1 MAQFFINR
9 RVFAMVISILILLVG
24 WLGLRSLP
32 IARYP
37 NMTPPT
43 IQVTATYPGASS
55 KVVEETVTTPLEQ
68 EINGAEDMLYMSS
81 GSTSDGQS
89 SIKVTFKVGKNIDDA
104 AVDVQNRVAR
114 AQPKLP
120 TDVTKNGITVTKQ
133 SPDMLLVFALSS
145 PDGTYDDLFLNNYAF
160 LNLQSELARVQ
171 GVGAVQ
177 IFTQKD
183 YSMRVW
189 LQPDKLAKLGLTA
202 NDVSNALAEQNV
214 QAAAGQIGA
223 PPAEKGT
230 EFQFSV
236 NVKGRLVQPDEFGE
250 IVLTTLADGTVV
262 RLRDVAR
269 TELGGKDYASFGRIN
284 GSPAAL
290 IGIFQLPTANA
301 LDTAE
306 ACKKRMDE
314 LATAF
319 PNGMEVKVSFDTTR
333 FVTASIEEV
342 LHTLAE
348 AFVLVVVVV
357 FIFLGNW
364 RATLIPMLAVPVSLI
379 GTFAIFAPLGFTIN
393 TLTLFAMVLAIGL
406 VVDDAIVVVE
416 AVEHHIEKGLSP
428 LAATRKAM
436 HEVSGPVVAI
446 ALVLCSVFIPV
457 SFMGGITGKLYQ
469 QFAITLSVSVML
481 SALVALTL
489 TPALCVMLLRHR
501 EPPKGPLGRGLA
513 AFNRW
518 FDRITGHYVSICRWL
533 IRYAIITLVL
543 LAGLYTGTV
552 GLLKQLPTSFLPDE
566 DMGYLFV
573 ITTLPDGASQERTD
587 KVLRKVE
594 DILAKTPGV
603 SDVITIGSLN
613 LLSGARSSNAGVC
626 IVSLKD
632 WKERPDPSEQVAQI
646 VPSIYARVSQIPEA
660 LIIPTSPPPIQ
671 GLGNAGGVQFEL
683 QDRSGRSPEELQE
696 VSNKMLAAAAQRPD
710 LARVFTFYSTQVPQ
724 TFVELDR
731 DKIKTL
737 GVPLDS
743 VFGALQ
749 SYLGGLYVNDLTLFG
764 RSFQVKVQAEPA
776 YRMVPEDIYNIYVRS
791 ADGSM
796 VPFSTFAKVES
807 STGADLLPHFNLYR
821 TSEITATGAPGVSSG
836 QVIAA
841 MEELAKE
848 NLPDGYGYE
857 WTGTALQ
864 EKQAAG
870 QQTVI
875 LGLALLFV
883 FLVLAAQYE
892 SWAVPF
898 AVLFGLP
905 IGVFGAFFGAW
916 MRGLTNDVYV
926 QIGLVML
933 IGLAAKNAI
942 LIVEFAKVRR
952 EAGMGIEEA
961 ALEGARLRLRPII
974 MTSLAFIL
982 GVVPLVLSSGA
993 GAASRQSLGTAVC
1006 FGMSAATLIGV
1017 FFIPWL
1023 YKEVQT
1029 LAEKISGPPK
1039 KEEEEAHVAD
1049 SPTTGI
1055 THSAGGA

>member
-1 MAQFFINR
+1 MAHFFIQR
-9 RVFAMVISILILLVG
+9 RVFAMVLSILIVLVG
-24 WLGLRSLP
+24 YLGLRSLP

-68 EINGAEDMLYMSS
+68 EINGAEDMIYMSS
-81 GSTSDGQS
+81 SSTSDGQC

-120 TDVTKNGITVTKQ
+120 ADVTKNGITVTKQ

-202 NDVSNALAEQNV
+202 NDVSRALQEQNV
-214 QAAAGQIGA
+214 QAAAGQIGS
-223 PPAEKGT
+223 PPAAKGA

-236 NVKGRLVQPDEFGE
+236 NVKGRLVDPEEFGD
-250 IVLTTLADGTVV
+250 IVILTLQDGTVV
-262 RLRDVAR
+262 RIRDVAR
-269 TELGGKDYASFGRIN
+269 TELGGKDYTSFGRIN

-301 LDTAE
+301 LDTAN
-306 ACKKRMDE
+306 AAKARMDL
-314 LATAF
+314 LAESL
-319 PNGMEVKVSFDTTR
+319 PPGMKVAVSFDTTK

-342 LHTLAE
+342 LHTLLE

-357 FIFLGNW
+357 FVFLGNW

-379 GTFAIFAPLGFTIN
+379 GTFAIFGPLGFSIN
-393 TLTLFAMVLAIGL
+393 TLTLFALVLAIGL

-428 LAATRKAM
+428 LQATQRAM
-436 HEVSGPVVAI
+436 TEVSGPVIAI
-446 ALVLCSVFIPV
+446 ALVLCSVFVPV

-469 QFAITLSVSVML
+469 QFAITLSVSVL
-481 SALVALTL
+481 ISALVALTL

-501 EPPKGPLGRGLA
+501 NPSKGPVGRALA
-513 AFNRW
+513 AFNRF
-518 FDRITGHYVSICRWL
+518 FDRVTGTYVSICRRL
-533 IRYAIITLVL
+533 IRFGIISVVL
-543 LAGLYTGTV
+543 LAAIYLGAV
-552 GLLKQLPTSFLPDE
+552 GLLKRLPTSFLPDE
-566 DMGYLFV
+566 DMGYIFV
-573 ITTLPDGASQERTD
+573 VTTLPDGASQERTD
-587 KVLRKVE
+587 RVLRKVE
-594 DILAKTPGV
+594 DILKQTPGV
-603 SDVITIGSLN
+603 SDVITIGGLN
-613 LLSGARSSNAGVC
+613 LLSGARSSNSGAC

-632 WKERPDPSEQVAQI
+632 WSERTKPEEQVAHI
-646 VPSIYARVSQIPEA
+646 VPSVYAKVSQIPEA
-660 LIIPTSPPPIQ
+660 MIIPTSPPPIQ

-683 QDRSGRSPEELQE
+683 QDRSGRTPEELQQVADQFLGA
-696 VSNKMLAAAAQRPD
+696 VSQKPGI
-710 LARVFTFYSTQVPQ
+710 ARAFTFYSTRVPQ
-724 TFVELDR
+724 LSVDLDR

-737 GVPLDS
+737 GIPLDS

-764 RSFQVKVQAEPA
+764 RSFQVKVQAEPS
-776 YRMVPEDIYNIYVRS
+776 YRMNPEDINNIYVRS

-807 STGADLLPHFNLYR
+807 ATGADLLPHYNVYR
-821 TSEITATGAPGVSSG
+821 NAEITASAAPGFSSG
-836 QVIAA
+836 QVIST
-841 MEELAKE
+841 MEQVAKE
-848 NLPDGYGYE
+848 QLPDGYGYE

-864 EKQAAG
+864 EKQAGG
-870 QQTVI
+870 QQTTI
-875 LGLALLFV
+875 LALALLFV

-905 IGVFGAFFGAW
+905 IGVFGAFLGAW
-916 MRGLTNDVYV
+916 LRGLTNDVYV

-952 EAGMGIEEA
+952 ENGMDIEEA
-961 ALEGARLRLRPII
+961 ALEGAKLRLRPIV

-1006 FGMSAATLIGV
+1006 FGMTTATVVGV

-1023 YKEVQT
+1023 YVVVQR

-1039 KEEEEAHVAD
+1039 KEPTGMEIEAA
-1049 SPTTGI
+1049 T
-1055 THSAGGA
+1055 AANA

>member
-1 MAQFFINR
+1 MAHFFIQR
-9 RVFAMVISILILLVG
+9 RVFAMVLSILILLVG
-24 WLGLRSLP
+24 YLGLKSLP

-68 EINGAEDMLYMSS
+68 EINGAEDMIYMSS
-81 GSTSDGQS
+81 SSTSDGQC

-114 AQPKLP
+114 AQSKLP
-120 TDVTKNGITVTKQ
+120 ADVTKNGITVTKQ

-145 PDGTYDDLFLNNYAF
+145 PDGAYDDLFLNNYAF

-183 YSMRVW
+183 YSMRLW

-202 NDVSNALAEQNV
+202 NDVAQALQEQNV

-223 PPAEKGT
+223 PPAAPGN

-236 NVKGRLVQPDEFGE
+236 NVKGRLVTPEEFGE
-250 IVLTTLADGTVV
+250 IVILTLKDGTVV
-262 RLRDVAR
+262 RARDVGR
-269 TELGGKDYASFGRIN
+269 TELGGKDYTSFGRIN

-301 LDTAE
+301 LDTAN
-306 ACKKRMDE
+306 AAKARMDE
-314 LATAF
+314 LAKSL
-319 PNGMEVKVSFDTTR
+319 PPGMKVAVSFDTTK

-342 LHTLAE
+342 MHTLAE
-348 AFVLVVVVV
+348 AFVLVVIVV
-357 FIFLGNW
+357 FVFLGNW

-379 GTFAIFAPLGFTIN
+379 GTFAIFGPLGFSIN
-393 TLTLFAMVLAIGL
+393 TLTLFALVLAIGL

-416 AVEHHIEKGLSP
+416 AVEHHIERGLSP
-428 LAATRKAM
+428 LKATERAM
-436 HEVSGPVVAI
+436 TEVSGPVIAI
-446 ALVLCSVFIPV
+446 ALVLCSVFVPV

-469 QFAITLSVSVML
+469 QFAITLSVSVL
-481 SALVALTL
+481 ISALVALTL

-501 EPPKGPLGRGLA
+501 TPTKGPVGRALA
-513 AFNRW
+513 AFNRY
-518 FDRITGHYVSICRWL
+518 FDRVTGSYVSVCRRL
-533 IRYAIITLVL
+533 IRFGLVSAILLIGIYAGAI
-543 LAGLYTGTV
+543 
-552 GLLKQLPTSFLPDE
+552 GLLKRLPTSFLPDE

-573 ITTLPDGASQERTD
+573 VTTLPDGASQERTD
-587 KVLRKVE
+587 RVLQKVE
-594 DILAKTPGV
+594 DILKETPGV
-603 SDVITIGSLN
+603 SDVITIGGLN
-613 LLSGARSSNAGVC
+613 LLSGARSSNSGAC

-632 WKERPDPSEQVAQI
+632 WSERKDPTEQVAHM
-646 VPSIYARVSQIPEA
+646 VPSIFARVSQIPEA
-660 LIIPTSPPPIQ
+660 MIIPTSPPPIQ

-683 QDRSGRSPEELQE
+683 QDRTGRTPEELQQ
-696 VSNKMLAAAAQRPD
+696 VADHFLGALSQKPGI
-710 LARVFTFYSTQVPQ
+710 ARAFTFYSTRVPQ
-724 TFVELDR
+724 LSVDLDR
-731 DKIKTL
+731 DKIKAL
-737 GVPLDS
+737 GIPLDS

-749 SYLGGLYVNDLTLFG
+749 TYLGGLYVNDLTLFG
-764 RSFQVKVQAEPA
+764 RSFQVKVQAEPQ
-776 YRMVPEDIYNIYVRS
+776 YRMNPEDIYSIYVRS

-796 VPFSTFAKVES
+796 VPFSTFSKVES
-807 STGADLLPHFNLYR
+807 TTGADLLPHFNVYR
-821 TSEITATGAPGVSSG
+821 TAEITASAAPGFSSG
-836 QVIAA
+836 QAIAT
-841 MEELAKE
+841 MEELARE
-848 NLPDGYGYE
+848 QIPDGFGYE

-864 EKQAAG
+864 EKQASG
-870 QQTVI
+870 QQSMI

-905 IGVFGAFFGAW
+905 IGVFGAFLGAYL
-916 MRGLTNDVYV
+916 RGLTNDVYV

-952 EAGMGIEEA
+952 EKGMDIVEA
-961 ALEGARLRLRPII
+961 ALEGAKLRLRPIV

-1006 FGMSAATLIGV
+1006 FGMATATVIGV

-1023 YKEVQT
+1023 YVVVQR

-1039 KEEEEAHVAD
+1039 VEPSAVELEAA
-1049 SPTTGI
+1049 
-1055 THSAGGA
+1055 AAAKA